1 MIKKR
6 LNLFIIVLTIFLLFS
21 QVASATPEYA
31 VKESRNCPFCHASD
45 GPPQLNERG
54 EYYGI
59 NNHSLEGF
67 VPSPAS
73 TPEPEPENENEI
85 GVHMNVWV
93 VGSISFAFLLLMLVF
108 IYVIRL

>member
-1 MIKKR
+1 M
-6 LNLFIIVLTIFLLFS
+6 LTIFLLFS

-73 TPEPEPENENEI
+73 TPEPENENEI

>member
-6 LNLFIIVLTIFLLFS
+6 LNLFILVLTIFLLFS
-21 QVASATPEYA
+21 SIASARTDYA
-31 VKESRNCPFCHASD
+31 AKESRNCPYCHASD

-54 EYYGI
+54 AYYGM
-59 NNHSLEGF
+59 NDHSLDGF

-73 TPEPEPENENEI
+73 TPEGEPEEEHDI
-85 GVHMNVWV
+85 GVHMNVWD
-93 VGSISFAFLLLMLVF
+93 VGSLMFVFLLLMMGF